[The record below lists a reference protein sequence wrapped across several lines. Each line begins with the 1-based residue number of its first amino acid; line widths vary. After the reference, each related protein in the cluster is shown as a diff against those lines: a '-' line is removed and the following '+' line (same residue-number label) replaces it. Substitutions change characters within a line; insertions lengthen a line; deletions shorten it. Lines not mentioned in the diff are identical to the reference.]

1 MNNVR
6 NAIDKSVSEREKDIL
21 NFEEC
26 LQKDIAEL
34 KKEVKSLKQQGQV
47 INSYIVYINDK
58 N

>member
-34 KKEVKSLKQQGQV
+34 KKEVKSLKQEGQV
-47 INSYIVYINDK
+47 IT
-58 N
+58 

>member
-34 KKEVKSLKQQGQV
+34 KKEVKSLKQEGQV
-47 INSYIVYINDK
+47 ITWFTIYAV
-58 N
+58 